1 MKHWAKASTA
11 SIKKSKFKGVFMV
24 QSLYRAYRPLTF
36 SQMVGQDAI
45 VRTLRNQVASGRIG
59 HAYLFCG
66 TRGTGKTSAARIM
79 AMAANCPNPDHGNPC
94 LECINCQT
102 ILKEASLD
110 VFEMDAA
117 SNSRVEEIRE
127 MLDRV
132 NYPPQNQKYK
142 VYIIDEV
149 HMLSNAA
156 FNALLKTLEEPPEY
170 MIFILATTESQKLPA
185 TILSRCQ
192 RFDFRRITSEEIA
205 EHLKLALVDGLTA
218 DEEALELIA
227 VNAEGSMRDAWSLM
241 DSALGDQKRLD
252 VNQVRDALGAVNAEF
267 LFDYLSALIHCDA
280 ALAIQKCDELMAA
293 GKDMLAFLRDVSR
306 SIRNLIA
313 ALLGAKVAGQDEKQ
327 LKQLAQKTNLQ
338 HLSYLLD
345 LSLRTEQQAR
355 LAQSPRAVLDL
366 FSLRACLQKKENDG
380 LQLSARIAKI
390 EEALKRGKVPPTPKE
405 EIIMETITLKDEP
418 GKEKV
423 MVDSASSTEETIKE
437 TPSPANE
444 SLIEETPPAKE
455 AGSNQKTG
463 EQVSIL
469 PLSDN
474 SKQVSKEAKVDSK
487 TKKPEHEEAWNKF
500 LKLLAQQEPSL
511 HSLINQGRYDGYRKE
526 TFFLRLEVGNDFI
539 CNMLNSDDK
548 RQTIEKALSNLMGK
562 PVGFRAH
569 CSLPPDE
576 KEMRKRRIEDDIS
589 LLSNL
594 VGRENIIVQNMPE

>member
-1 MKHWAKASTA
+1 
-11 SIKKSKFKGVFMV
+11 MV

-45 VRTLRNQVASGRIG
+45 VRTLRNQVASDRLG

-79 AMAANCPNPDHGNPC
+79 AMASNCLNPDHGNPC
-94 LECINCQT
+94 LECVNCQT

-192 RFDFRRITSEEIA
+192 RFDFRRITTEEIA

-241 DSALGDQKRLD
+241 DSALGDQKHLD
-252 VNQVRDALGAVNAEF
+252 VSQVRDALGAVNAEF
-267 LFDYLSALIHCDA
+267 LMSYLQALVNCDA
-280 ALAIQKCDELMAA
+280 ALALQKCDELMAA
-293 GKDMLAFLRDVSR
+293 GKDTQVFMRDVSR
-306 SIRNLIA
+306 SIRNIIA
-313 ALLGAKVAGQDEKQ
+313 ASLGAKVAGQDVKR
-327 LKQLAQKTNLQ
+327 LKQIAKQTSLQ

-345 LSLRTEQQAR
+345 LALRTEQQAR
-355 LAQSPRAVLDL
+355 LSQSPRAMLDL
-366 FSLRACLQKKENDG
+366 FSLRACLLQEENDSM
-380 LQLSARIAKI
+380 QLSARVAKLEQAI
-390 EEALKRGKVPPTPKE
+390 KDGVAISLQKEAISAKEEAESQAQAEALDEKPEPIQKQSLPE
-405 EIIMETITLKDEP
+405 EPEVE
-418 GKEKV
+418 
-423 MVDSASSTEETIKE
+423 KE
-437 TPSPANE
+437 TNEQPSPATASTE
-444 SLIEETPPAKE
+444 SSQVVLE
-455 AGSNQKTG
+455 AVQGLRQL
-463 EQVSIL
+463 E
-469 PLSDN
+469 P
-474 SKQVSKEAKVDSK
+474 
-487 TKKPEHEEAWNKF
+487 EEAWNKA
-500 LKLLAQQEPSL
+500 LKILAQQEPSVFGFV
-511 HSLINQGRYDGYRKE
+511 NQGKYDGFRKE
-526 TFFLRLEVGNDFI
+526 TFSLRLNVGNDFFAD
-539 CNMLNSDDK
+539 MLNSEDK
-548 RQTIEKALSNLMGK
+548 RAVIEKHLSDLMGR
-562 PVGFRAH
+562 PVAFHAH
-569 CSLPPDE
+569 CSLAPDE
-576 KEMRKRRIEDDIS
+576 KEMRNQRIDDDIS
-589 LLSNL
+589 LLSDL
-594 VGRENIIVQNMPE
+594 VGRENVIVRNMPD